1 MQDYTNLIL
10 ILIAMKNTLFLT
22 IVLAFFPICDIIAQS
37 LDVHGQVTD
46 TGGEILPGVAVVIK
60 GTTEGTTTDINGKFE
75 IKVPYG
81 SELEFSCIGFSS
93 WTKKITD
100 SESLNVML
108 HEAAI
113 GLDETVIVAY
123 GTQSRRTL
131 TSAVSKV
138 NTKELENM
146 SVTNVMNA
154 LKGKVAGARIYSNSG
169 QPGEA
174 PNIVIRGGSSINKSN
189 SPLILVD
196 GFERDYNSI
205 NPNDIESIQILK
217 DAESTSLYGARAS
230 NGIVLITTKKGV
242 VSDRPRV
249 TFQTDF
255 SYQNIERYYDLTN
268 AEEYLFLRRT
278 SVARGPT
285 PENNFKDNVAYSS
298 GNTETSTYS
307 VRYLNPGETVPAGW
321 KTMQD
326 PIDPSKTLVFQD
338 NDMLDATFNP
348 ALRQNYYL
356 GIDGGNQKIRY
367 SGSIGYTDDDGVALS
382 SGWRRLSAKGNVDIN
397 ILDNLRFSTSVNYNR
412 SVTEDYSNQDNAITR
427 SLFLA
432 PTHKLYDEN
441 GIPLKGHNA
450 TASSLLWW
458 TYVHQRETVLRETSV
473 SGSID
478 WGITD
483 NLIATGTATTYFS
496 TEEFDGFQKANDFNS
511 LRPATSTLNNI
522 ERNQFEGLLKYN
534 NSFGDHNISGLLGG
548 SYINTNIK
556 TLTAAAQGASSDKI
570 ETLNAAPEK
579 TNASTTKTEEVLASV
594 FAKVS
599 YNYKNK
605 YLLSVSVRRDGSS
618 RFGRNHKWA
627 YFPGASIGWVASEE
641 NFLKGNKALSFLKLR
656 ASIGQTGNN
665 AAGLYTAQGIYSA
678 TYRYNSEAG
687 IVSTDM
693 PNPNLTWETTTQ
705 IDFGIDAGFLEDRL
719 YLTFDMFN
727 KRTDNLIF
735 DKPLPNTS
743 GYSSIE
749 TNIGSVRFYGFD
761 LEITS
766 KNIQKRNFSWET
778 SFVWGFVKNKVI
790 SLPDNGQAKNRI
802 GGIYLPNGE
811 SFGGIAEGEP
821 LYRIY
826 GYKTDGILDTDEQ
839 AANARYDELA
849 RGYDYRTGEFTQGKK
864 FAGDYEW
871 KDRNGDGRIT
881 EVDQFELGVTVPH
894 STGGLTNTFRYKNFS
909 VRIYLDWALGHT
921 IMDSQFRY
929 HMTSNLDGTY
939 VREALSAWRQPGD
952 AAKTKWAR
960 IAGHDASE
968 NWNYRRDSDVM
979 AFKGD
984 YLCIRDISISYDL
997 PKSLTSKMRMQKCTI
1012 FFSGNNLHYFT
1023 AVQATPPEVG
1033 SINNSSTGYPPIR
1046 VLTLGLNVCF

>member
-1 MQDYTNLIL
+1 
-10 ILIAMKNTLFLT
+10 MKNILFSIAVLFLFSVGN
-22 IVLAFFPICDIIAQS
+22 IMAQDI
-37 LDVHGQVTD
+37 DVHGQVVD
-46 TGGEILPGVAVVIK
+46 PGGTSLPGVAVLIK
-60 GTTEGTTTDINGKFE
+60 GTTEGTVTDADGKYFLS
-75 IKVPYG
+75 VPDG
-81 SELEFSCIGFSS
+81 TILEFSSMGYQSQEIEVNG
-93 WTKKITD
+93 KAVINVVL
-100 SESLNVML
+100 SETSY
-108 HEAAI
+108 A
-113 GLDETVIVAY
+113 LDDLVVVAY
-123 GTQSRRTL
+123 GTQSKRTL

-205 NPNDIESIQILK
+205 NPNDIESIQVLK
-217 DAESTSLYGARAS
+217 DAESTSLYGSRAS
-230 NGIVLITTKKGV
+230 NGIVLITTKKGI

-249 TFQTDF
+249 TFKTDF
-255 SYQNIERYYDLTN
+255 SYQNIERYYDMTN

-278 SVARGPT
+278 SVARGTT
-285 PENNFKDNVAYSS
+285 PENNFKDNIAYSS

-356 GIDGGNQKIRY
+356 GIDGGSQKIRY

-382 SGWRRLSAKGNVDIN
+382 TGWKRLSTKGNVDVN
-397 ILDNLRFSTSVNYNR
+397 ILDNLRISSGFNYNR
-412 SVTEDYSNQDNAITR
+412 STTEDYSNQDNAITR

-441 GIPLKGHNA
+441 GTPLKGHNA
-450 TASSLLWW
+450 TASSLPWW
-458 TYVHQRETVLRETSV
+458 TYVHQRETIIRETSV
-473 SGSID
+473 FGNID

-483 NLIATGTATTYFS
+483 HLIATGSATTYFY
-496 TEEFDGFQKANDFNS
+496 TKEFDGFQKANEFNS

-522 ERNQFEGLLKYN
+522 ERNQVEGLLKYN
-534 NSFGDHNISGLLGG
+534 NSFGGHNVSALLGG
-548 SYINTNIK
+548 SYIKTNVK
-556 TLTAAAQGASSDKI
+556 TLTAAAQGATSDKI
-570 ETLNAAPEK
+570 QTLNAAPEK
-579 TNASTTKTEEVLASV
+579 TNATTTKTEEVLASI

-618 RFGRNHKWA
+618 RFGQNHKWA
-627 YFPGASIGWVASEE
+627 YFPGASVGWVASEE
-641 NFLKGNKALSFLKLR
+641 KFLKGNNTLSFLKLR

-678 TYRYNSEAG
+678 TYKYNGEAG

-705 IDFGIDAGFLEDRL
+705 SDFGIDAGFFKDRL
-719 YLTFDMFN
+719 YLTFDVYN
-727 KRTDNLIF
+727 KKTDDLIF

-749 TNIGSVRFYGFD
+749 SNIGSVRFYGFD

-766 KNIQKRNFSWET
+766 KNIQRKNFSWET
-778 SFVWGFVKNKVI
+778 SFVWGFVKNKVV
-790 SLPDNGQAKNRI
+790 SLPDNGQVKNRI
-802 GGIYLPNGE
+802 GGIYLPDGQ

-826 GYKTDGILDTDEQ
+826 GYMTDGILDTDEQ

-849 RGYDYRTGEFTQGKK
+849 RGYDYRTGEFTPGRK

-894 STGGLTNTFRYKNFS
+894 STGGLTNTFRYKNLS
-909 VRIYLDWALGHT
+909 VRIYLDWAIGHT

-929 HMTSNLDGTY
+929 HMTSNLDGNY

-968 NWNYRRDSDVM
+968 NWNYRRSSNVM

-984 YLCIRDISISYDL
+984 YLCIRDISVSYDL
-997 PKSLTSKMRMQKCTI
+997 PKSVISKIGMQQCTV

-1046 VLTLGLNVCF
+1046 VLTLGLNLVF